1 MGGQL
6 SKCLDCIAPQQQVL
20 DAGQYMNP
28 VIDSDFPDPFV
39 LKYRD
44 HWLAYGTNA
53 SGGNVQA
60 SPRSLVSVWSLC
72 AVPTCRKQP
81 SRLMISSV
89 QHARGT

>member
-1 MGGQL
+1 MGSQL
-6 SKCLDCIAPQQQVL
+6 SKCLDCVAPQQQVL

-60 SPRSLVSVWSLC
+60 SSRSSDTSWLPC
-72 AVPTCRKQP
+72 AVQTCRTQP
-81 SRLMISSV
+81 CRLTISLIEHV
-89 QHARGT
+89 MAV

>member
-1 MGGQL
+1 MGSQL
-6 SKCLDCIAPQQQVL
+6 SKCLDCVSPQQQVL

-39 LKYRD
+39 LKYKD

-60 SPRSLVSVWSLC
+60 SFTRSQPGFSRCHLSGSWTPAVS
-72 AVPTCRKQP
+72 
-81 SRLMISSV
+81 
-89 QHARGT
+89 